1 VKAMTLRN
9 LQSTSDDGVAGTVRL
24 VLAVLF
30 VMTGA
35 MKLLVPMLG
44 EAFAGQL
51 LAADIPLYEISRWTV
66 PFLEIVLG
74 VVLAVGLFV
83 RLACVMVMGVM
94 AVATYVHVVVNDPA
108 LFPLQP
114 SEPIIPI
121 VVMAM
126 CFFLL
131 WRGGGSWSLDL
142 RAVTSR

>member
-1 VKAMTLRN
+1 MTLRN

>member
-1 VKAMTLRN
+1 MNLGN
-9 LQSTSDDGVAGTVRL
+9 LQSTSDDRVAGTVRL

-44 EAFAGQL
+44 DAFAGQL
-51 LAADIPLYEISRWTV
+51 LAADLPLYAVSRWTV
-66 PFLEIVLG
+66 PFREIALG
-74 VVLAVGLFV
+74 VALAVGLFV
-83 RLACVMVMGVM
+83 RPACIMVMGVM

-126 CFFLL
+126 CLYLL
-131 WRGGGSWSLDL
+131 WRGGGAWSMDL
-142 RAVTSR
+142 RAATSR

>member
-1 VKAMTLRN
+1 MKAMTLRN